1 MFKSEV
7 MLHLG
12 VVAETEP
19 VDGSKH
25 SNIVQV
31 RMAAIEPQMAQYTFC
46 QVLENIHRSAVS
58 SDILHMLVDRKSS
71 SGVAAPI

>member
-1 MFKSEV
+1 MFKSEA

-31 RMAAIEPQMAQYTFC
+31 RMAALEPQMAQDSF
-46 QVLENIHRSAVS
+46 LS
-58 SDILHMLVDRKSS
+58 STKKDVQIGGL
-71 SGVAAPI
+71 I